1 MTPANINRINYYNI
15 LAMLLASCLAMV
27 IPFELVL
34 LSYAILGPAH
44 YLTEISWLNGRQFFT
59 LKKYDYIPIILVLLI
74 SLLLKL
80 PYANLI
86 FYTFGLALVL
96 LVIKGT
102 VNRIAAFIIIIIAGY
117 FLLTNNILRTIF
129 GLYVPTLI
137 HVYLFTG
144 AFILFGALKDKIV
157 SGYLAFV
164 VFLLCPVLL
173 CVLFTSYHNSTAA
186 WAMSNYGDF
195 GRLNTTTLR
204 SQSINIYTNQ
214 GSIILTRLIAFAYT
228 YHYINWFSKT
238 RIINWHRI
246 SITRATIIGVIWAA
260 SVALYFYNYRI
271 GIKWLFLLSLV
282 HVILEFPLN
291 HRSFIGIG
299 RAVRKVFS

>member
-1 MTPANINRINYYNI
+1 MSHQTNRINYYNI

-96 LVIKGT
+96 LVIKRT
-102 VNRIAAFIIIIIAGY
+102 VNRIAAFILIIIAGY

-129 GLYVPTLI
+129 GLYVPTII
-137 HVYLFTG
+137 HVYIFTG
-144 AFILFGALKDKIV
+144 AFMLFGALKDKIV
-157 SGYLAFV
+157 SGYLAFAF
-164 VFLLCPVLL
+164 FLLCPVLL

-186 WAMSNYGDF
+186 WAISNYGDF
-195 GRLNTTTLR
+195 GRLNTTALR

-214 GSIILTRLIAFAYT
+214 ASIILTRLIAFAYT

-246 SITRATIIGVIWAA
+246 SITKAVIIGMIWAA

-299 RAVRKVFS
+299 REVKKGLG